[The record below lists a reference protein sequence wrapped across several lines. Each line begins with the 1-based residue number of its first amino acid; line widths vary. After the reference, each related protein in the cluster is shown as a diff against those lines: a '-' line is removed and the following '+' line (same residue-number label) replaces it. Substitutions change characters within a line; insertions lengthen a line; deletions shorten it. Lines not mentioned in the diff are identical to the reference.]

1 MAEEKEERGIRLTPE
16 EERARR
22 QRSIAIAFTLI
33 ALVILFYVV
42 SLVKIGS

>member
-1 MAEEKEERGIRLTPE
+1 MAEEKDERIRLTPE

-22 QRSIAIAFTLI
+22 KRSIAIAVTLI